1 MSSESGAADRA
12 CRTASRSRTQ
22 FESRVLST
30 FFAGGRMSLTLPMTV
45 RLTTSAVACG
55 EDGID
60 EESESA
66 NDSAVSGLVCH
77 DHNKSTSL

>member
-1 MSSESGAADRA
+1 
-12 CRTASRSRTQ
+12 
-22 FESRVLST
+22 
-30 FFAGGRMSLTLPMTV
+30 MSLTLPMTV
-45 RLTTSAVACG
+45 RLTTFAVACG

-77 DHNKSTSL
+77 DHNKSTFLRNLDTFYHIRIARCVRVLD